1 MKKSPK
7 QEAKELI
14 ECFLNYA
21 KHCSGTRNIC
31 DLHQSIIDKGAKDL
45 ALIYLEKT
53 RYMFRELAG
62 NDILI
67 RISEIE
73 HEVKKYKFEKASTK
87 SEDESEIRID
97 MSDFKGTYSIAEAGE
112 VAKRMGER
120 IEQVKLK
127 YKENKFDSWFE
138 DFKKEFREQHGDWAD
153 KIVDK
158 SVIKNDYYDKD
169 LSLEYSVDLFYK
181 EIMTSRK

>member
-14 ECFLNYA
+14 ESFLNYA
-21 KHCSGTRNIC
+21 KHRSGTRNIC

-45 ALIYLEKT
+45 ALLYLEKT
-53 RYMFRELAG
+53 RDMFRELAT

-67 RISEIE
+67 RLSEIE
-73 HEVKKYKFEKASTK
+73 HEVKKYKFDKEPKK
-87 SEDESEIRID
+87 VDDESEIRID

-127 YKENKFDSWFE
+127 YKENGFENWF
-138 DFKKEFREQHGDWAD
+138 KEFETCLKKQFPKYAN
-153 KIVDK
+153 ISINK
-158 SVIKNDYYDKD
+158 SVIRYYYDKD
-169 LSLEYSVDLFYK
+169 LSVEYSVELYFRELK
-181 EIMTSRK
+181 

>member
-1 MKKSPK
+1 MEKSPK
-7 QEAKELI
+7 QQAKELI

-21 KHCSGTRNIC
+21 KHRTGERNIC
-31 DLHQSIIDKGAKDL
+31 DLHQSIVNKSAKDL

-53 RYMFRELAG
+53 RDMFRELAG

-73 HEVKKYKFEKASTK
+73 HEVKKYKFEKESIK
-87 SEDESEIRID
+87 SDDESEIRID
-97 MSDFKGTYSIAEAGE
+97 MSEFKGVYSIAEAGE
-112 VAKRMGER
+112 VAKKMTER
-120 IEQVKLK
+120 ITQVKLK

-153 KIVDK
+153 KVVDK
-158 SVIKNDYYDKD
+158 NVIKNNYYDND
-169 LSLEYSVDLFYK
+169 LSLEYSVDLYYK
-181 EIMTSRK
+181 EIMLSRK

>member
-21 KHCSGTRNIC
+21 KHRSGSRNIC

-45 ALIYLEKT
+45 ALLYLDKT
-53 RYMFRELAG
+53 RGMFREIAS
-62 NDILI
+62 NDLLI

-73 HEVKKYKFEKASTK
+73 HEINKYKFDKQPK
-87 SEDESEIRID
+87 KNEDESDIRID
-97 MSDFKGTYSIAEAGE
+97 MSDFKGTYSISEAGE
-112 VAKRMGER
+112 VAKKMAER
-120 IEQVKLK
+120 IEQVKFK

-153 KIVDK
+153 RIVDK
-158 SVIKNDYYDKD
+158 NVIKNNYYDKD
-169 LSLEYSVDLFYK
+169 LSLEYSVDLYYK
-181 EIMTSRK
+181 EIMLSRK